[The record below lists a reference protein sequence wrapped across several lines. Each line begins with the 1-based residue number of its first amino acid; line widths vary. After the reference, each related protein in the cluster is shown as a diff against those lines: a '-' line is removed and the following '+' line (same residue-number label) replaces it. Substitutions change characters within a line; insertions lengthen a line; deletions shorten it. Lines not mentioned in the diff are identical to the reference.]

1 MKAKLRNGKIV
12 TGRAADIFLSMGLA
26 KEVNEKVDQPIVEK
40 SEQKVSVAPP
50 AAKKPI
56 KRKKGRGRPTKK

>member
-50 AAKKPI
+50 AAKSL
-56 KRKKGRGRPTKK
+56 